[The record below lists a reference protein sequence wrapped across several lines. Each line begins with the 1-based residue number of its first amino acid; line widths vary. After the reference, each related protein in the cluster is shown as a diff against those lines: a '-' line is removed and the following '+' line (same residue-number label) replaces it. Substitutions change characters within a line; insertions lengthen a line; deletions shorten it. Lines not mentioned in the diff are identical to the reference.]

1 MTFLVQFMASPED
14 NDYTL
19 LITTH
24 PCHFDF
30 FDMSLPCE
38 IPIGKY
44 KTRILGTDSDSDPH
58 QGALCCSRFPLYNF
72 ILSIRNILFKI
83 VVLIN
88 QLLKVLLT
96 LSLFFFQKIKK
107 ISQISIIS
115 FNGDSIGTSY
125 FAKLLWLIPVYGI
138 YQASIAGSR
147 KEKKKKHSPK

>member
-19 LITTH
+19 LRTTH
-24 PCHFDF
+24 PYHFNF
-30 FDMSLPCE
+30 FIMNLLE
-38 IPIGKY
+38 YLGKY

-107 ISQISIIS
+107 ISQKSIIS